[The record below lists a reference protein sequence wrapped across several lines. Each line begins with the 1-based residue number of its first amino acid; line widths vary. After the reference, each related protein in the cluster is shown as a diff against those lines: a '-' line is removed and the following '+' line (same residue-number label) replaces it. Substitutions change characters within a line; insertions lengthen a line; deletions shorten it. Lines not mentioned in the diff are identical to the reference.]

1 MKVYKSKTIWVI
13 TAKRRKGVKILDYL
27 YKNNCESLDRKLE
40 NMNLFE
46 LHTTSV
52 QNIME
57 GWARRLNF
65 SYDNWHV
72 DPTPNILKL
81 GEYIHPTTGN
91 TLVAGINLNYLTPQ
105 QVLQVR
111 EFLPSILQN
120 RHLKLRYWKGMEIL
134 PDIFDNFYRTYDRK
148 YINVVEPGT
157 LRFLSPTEVQKLGKQ
172 KEDEK
177 LAQRKARVTQ
187 QKGKQAKAQ
196 SLKQDIA
203 QAEVEPEVAT
213 AVDKG
218 REAVK
223 TQQAQRNI
231 KTIEPAEVPVP
242 EKPVPET
249 PAPPKPEVPEAPG
262 APPEAQEIPTIMPKA
277 PALRRKATPEAP
289 EATAGTGPQPNR
301 PGEAPEQEPG
311 APIPSKKPPKEE
323 DNIIELPSEEI

>member
-1 MKVYKSKTIWVI
+1 MKLHSLLND
-13 TAKRRKGVKILDYL
+13 LD
-27 YKNNCESLDRKLE
+27 
-40 NMNLFE
+40 
-46 LHTTSV
+46 T
-52 QNIME
+52 IME
-57 GWARRLNF
+57 GYGKRMAF
-65 SYDNWHV
+65 DYENWHV
-72 DPTPNILKL
+72 DPTPNILQL
-81 GEYIHPTTGN
+81 GTWVHPNTGN

-242 EKPVPET
+242 EKP
-249 PAPPKPEVPEAPG
+249 APPKPEVPEAPG

-301 PGEAPEQEPG
+301 PGEAPEQEAG
-311 APIPSKKPPKEE
+311 APIPSRPKKPPEE
-323 DNIIELPSEEI
+323 EEGIVELPPEEE